1 MSLENMTK
9 EELEQFDK
17 EMNEWIEEFG
27 IDEIIEEDLEKMAIE
42 QGF

>member
-9 EELEQFDK
+9 EELEQFNK

-27 IDEIIEEDLEKMAIE
+27 IDEITEEDLEKMAIE

>member
-27 IDEIIEEDLEKMAIE
+27 IDEITEEDLEKMAKE
-42 QGF
+42 CGY

>member
-17 EMNEWIEEFG
+17 EMNEWVEEFG
-27 IDEIIEEDLEKMAIE
+27 IDEITEEDLEKMAIE

>member
-27 IDEIIEEDLEKMAIE
+27 IDEITEEDLEKMAIE